1 MMRKNIIIGLLTFCS
16 TVSLFSQQAVRERH
30 RLSEGWKFAKGD
42 FPNAADVVFDDA
54 RWQDVTVP
62 HDWAIYGPF
71 GREYD
76 LQAVAVMQNFEQT
89 ESLKTGRTGGLP
101 YAGAG
106 WYRTMF
112 SVGDSRLSKKQVTLQ
127 FDGAMS
133 EARVYINGKEACF
146 WPYGYN
152 AFHCDVTDF
161 VHADGKENVLAVRLE
176 NRPQSSRWYS
186 GAGLY
191 RNVYIHITDE
201 VHVPVWGTHITT
213 PVVSE
218 KYATVNLKI
227 KLRCN
232 SKEKVRIVTE
242 IYDRSGTLVTKNEKE
257 QEVSDGHSIEQN
269 FTLNN
274 PHVWSPESP
283 DLYVAVSKIFVKN
296 KLVDEY
302 TTRFG
307 VRDIKLV
314 AGKGFFLNGQLRKF
328 RGVCNH
334 HDLGPLGAAVNKA
347 ALRRQLTLLKEMG
360 CDAIRTSHNM
370 PATEL
375 VELCDEMG
383 LIMIIES
390 FDEWDVAKCDNGYHR
405 YFSEWAEKDMVN
417 MLHHFRNN
425 PCVVVWS
432 IGNEV
437 PTQCEKEGY
446 KVAKWLQDICHRED
460 PTRPVTCG
468 MDRVECVLN
477 NGFAALLDIPGFNY
491 RTQRY
496 LEGYEK
502 LPQRFLLGS
511 ETASAVSSRGV
522 YKFPAEEHANATYDD
537 HQSSS
542 YDLEYCEWSNIPDI
556 DFALADDY
564 PWTMGQFAWTG
575 FDYLGEPTPYDTDA
589 WPNHSSM
596 FGIIDLASIPKDRY
610 WLYRSVWNTVNMTL
624 HVLPHWTWPGREG
637 KITPVFV
644 YTSFPSAELFVNGVS
659 HGIQTKSS
667 DLPLHRYRLTWMDV
681 AYEPGE
687 VKVVAYDSAG
697 KACAE
702 KIVRTA
708 GAPHHL
714 ELLPDRHII
723 TADGEDLAYVTVRMV
738 DKEGNLCPHDNRL
751 VSFTVSGNGIFRA
764 AANGDPTCLD
774 LFHLPQMHLFNG
786 QLTVIVQSS
795 KQEGVLT
802 LDAAATGVR
811 TGEIKIEVIA

>member
-1 MMRKNIIIGLLTFCS
+1 
-16 TVSLFSQQAVRERH
+16 VPLFSQQEVRDYH
-30 RLSEGWKFAKGD
+30 RLSEWKFAKGD
-42 FPNAADVVFDDA
+42 FPEAANAAFNDD
-54 RWQDVTVP
+54 RWQDITVP

-71 GREYD
+71 KREYD
-76 LQAVAVMQNFEQT
+76 LQTVAVMQNLEQAK
-89 ESLKTGRTGGLP
+89 SLKTGRTGGLP
-101 YAGAG
+101 YVGAG
-106 WYRTMF
+106 WYRTTF
-112 SVGDSRLSKKQVTLQ
+112 SAGDMRLLKKRVTLQ

-133 EARVYINGKEACF
+133 EARVYVNGKEVCF

-161 VHADGKENVLAVRLE
+161 VHEDGRENVLAVRLE
-176 NRPQSSRWYS
+176 NRPQSSRWYP

-191 RNVYIHITDE
+191 RNVHLLVTNE

-218 KYATVNLKI
+218 KYAIVNLKTT
-227 KLRCN
+227 LRCN

-242 IYDRSGTLVTKNEKE
+242 IQDRRGTPVAKNEKE
-257 QEVSDGHSIEQN
+257 QEAGDGHFMEQH
-269 FTLNN
+269 FTIDN
-274 PHVWSPESP
+274 PHLWSPESP
-283 DLYVAVSKIFVKN
+283 DLYVAVSRIFVKN
-296 KLVDEY
+296 KWVDEY

-334 HDLGPLGAAVNKA
+334 HDLGPLGAAVNRA

-370 PATEL
+370 PAAEL

-383 LIMIIES
+383 LMMIIES

-425 PCVVVWS
+425 PCVMMWS

-437 PTQCEKEGY
+437 PTQCEQEGY
-446 KVAKWLQDICHRED
+446 KVAGRLQDICHRED

-477 NGFAALLDIPGFNY
+477 NGFAALLDVPGFNY

-502 LPQRFLLGS
+502 LPQQFLLGS

-522 YKFPAEEHANATYDD
+522 YKFPAEERANATYDD

-542 YDLEYCEWSNIPDI
+542 YDLEYCGWSNIPDI

-564 PWTMGQFAWTG
+564 SWTMGQFVWTG

-610 WLYRSVWNTVNMTL
+610 WLYRSVWNTVDTTL

-637 KITPVFV
+637 EITPVFV
-644 YTSFPSAELFVNGVS
+644 YTSLPSAELFVNGTS
-659 HGIQTKSS
+659 HGIQTKNKG
-667 DLPLHRYRLTWMDV
+667 LPLHRYRLAWMDV

-687 VKVVAYDSAG
+687 VKVVAYDSTG

-708 GAPHHL
+708 GVPHHL

-751 VSFTVSGNGIFRA
+751 VSFTVRGNGAFRA

-795 KQEGVLT
+795 EQEGILT
-802 LDAAATGVR
+802 LEAATADVR
-811 TGEIKIEVIA
+811 TGEIQIKTTHRNV